1 MKMMKV
7 ILIYVSLTY
16 STCNFLDDAHE
27 PEPISSQQ
35 VKISAEKHKNQ
46 TKKLKEVLSNNN
58 QDDEG
63 CINETL
69 NYDLN
74 LLLVKLFRTSI
85 DPVIL

>member
-1 MKMMKV
+1 
-7 ILIYVSLTY
+7 LTY